1 MRKSIEDPLMKRKEV
16 GTSEDTGI
24 PCYHSCHYYDHRP
37 RDDPLIKK
45 AHSRVLLG

>member
-1 MRKSIEDPLMKRKEV
+1 MRKSIEDPLMERKEV
-16 GTSEDTGI
+16 GASGDTGI

-37 RDDPLIKK
+37 RVDSLIKK

>member
-1 MRKSIEDPLMKRKEV
+1 MRKSIEDPLMERKEV
-16 GTSEDTGI
+16 GASGHTGI

-37 RDDPLIKK
+37 RDGPLIKK